1 MELFEAFSPLL
12 PALENPTIIT
22 HLEELTI
29 SNVIFLNNFCKCAF
43 CDMLIIKCISRLNIS
58 WGISFK
64 IRDIIH
70 EFLSFNLVKS

>member
-29 SNVIFLNNFCKCAF
+29 SNVIFLNNFCECAF
-43 CDMLIIKCISRLNIS
+43 CDLNYKMYIKV
-58 WGISFK
+58 K
-64 IRDIIH
+64 Y
-70 EFLSFNLVKS
+70 FLGNFIQDSGHHS

>member
-29 SNVIFLNNFCKCAF
+29 SNVIFLNNFSKCGF
-43 CDMLIIKCISRLNIS
+43 CDILIKCISRLNIS

>member
-43 CDMLIIKCISRLNIS
+43 CDLNYKMYIKVKIS